1 MRRIGSRPARQRGIA
16 LITAVLVA
24 ALVAALSMTL
34 ASRTRLWLNQVQN
47 RQDSASAQS
56 MAFSA
61 IDLARLTL
69 RDDARNNHVDHLQE
83 SWAMP
88 IPAVN
93 AEEGRVAG
101 RIVELQGRFNLANL
115 VKSGKLDSAAL
126 AGLRRLFTS
135 QGLDPAR
142 VDALESALTKEV
154 EARSKAK
161 VSAVFPYVDLADLA
175 QISGFDPALLARL
188 ESVAVV
194 LPARTRLNVNF
205 ASPEVLA
212 AVLSG
217 VSAGE
222 AGSVIGRRAGGYF
235 STVSDFRNAFAPEQR
250 GKVDDESFSVESSYF
265 LVETDAWFGRVHLRY
280 QALLARSGNGLPE
293 VIWVRRAYGGNG

>member
-24 ALVAALSMTL
+24 ALIAALSMTL

-142 VDALESALTKEV
+142 VDALETVLTREL

-235 STVSDFRNAFAPEQR
+235 GTVSDFRNAFAPEQR

-280 QALLARSGNGLPE
+280 QALLARSGNNLPE
-293 VIWVRRAYGGNG
+293 VVWVRRAYGGS